1 MKNLQF
7 HSHGQAIEMEI
18 LFYFFFKK
26 IKKIAMESAVSL
38 KFFYGKILKRWPQII
53 FNKINL
59 SLKKYRN
66 CLY

>member
-18 LFYFFFKK
+18 LFYFFKEK

-53 FNKINL
+53 FNK
-59 SLKKYRN
+59 
-66 CLY
+66 